1 LQFNFENLNDNELR
15 IGWVP
20 YICGLFW
27 VKWHFCTEKA
37 QKYILDFI
45 DLDSYNFMQSK
56 GIVSFFVVLLTLAC
70 LLTYGSMWKTSS
82 IESDARAYAD
92 ERSGPEKNG
101 WTGFNSKYL
110 DSMSQVKV
118 WGVPF
123 LKEFTYSELK
133 KSQLGMGL
141 DLKGGM
147 SMVLQVSLKE
157 FLTALAGNT
166 EDPAFKESLALAEE
180 RQKTQQSDYISL
192 FTQAWKE
199 KGGGRSLASLFAR
212 QDLLKSENI
221 NSASPDGA
229 VEAAIRKVAGG
240 VVEETYKRLKQ
251 RIDRLGVVQPNVSL
265 DAQRDLIV
273 VELPGVE
280 NPERARKMVEGQAKL
295 EFWETYRMSDQGI
308 AQGLVDADNR
318 LKALASGKTDMK
330 KDSIM
335 VYPPDATGKPDSS
348 KPQIKVPAPDTS
360 SQAGPLFKMFIPSIG
375 EGGALSPTP
384 ILGYAN
390 RGDRD
395 SIIAK
400 LNKPEVRSLFPSDV
414 VFMWSQKGIEDDGN
428 GGSAT
433 GKHMLYAIKKTRGSD
448 KAPLD
453 GSVVTRASAEP
464 DPKGE
469 IGVSLSM
476 NPDGAKS
483 WAGLTKRA
491 YEGGEREIAIALD
504 DEIVSAPSVRSVIE
518 GGTSSITGGFNMDEA
533 RDLSKVLEVG
543 KLPAGVRVVQESQI
557 GPSLGQENI
566 NKSLFTM
573 LLSVVLLCGFMVL
586 YYNRGGIVSVVA
598 LMANL
603 FFMIGTLSS
612 MGTVLT
618 LPGIAGIV
626 LTLAAAVDANV
637 IIYER
642 IREELRSGMGMLQA
656 IKVGFTR
663 SLSAILDANAT
674 MVITALVLIY
684 FGLGPIKGFGT
695 VLLIGILSSIF
706 TAVLLGRI
714 FTDWWTN
721 KGNDM
726 SYSRPFSEDVLA
738 HVNIDWIS
746 KRKYA
751 YMFSGAIIAIGI
763 ASFFMRGFELGVD
776 FKGGYSFNV
785 QFDKEINS
793 DQVRAAL
800 APAFGSTPI
809 VKTVSTSNTYNITTS
824 YLVEEAGAM
833 EKVVAKLHEGL
844 KNAGAVSADLET
856 FKNTSST
863 GTHII
868 SSSQVGA
875 TVADD
880 IRSSSFKAAFW
891 ALTFI
896 FLFLLVRFRRWQFSL
911 GAVLALFHDV
921 LITLTFFTLLHGLV
935 PFSLEI
941 DQAIIAC
948 ILTVIGYS
956 VNDTVIVYDRIREFI
971 NTFAGRP
978 KEEVFN
984 KAINST
990 LTRTLITSGT
1000 VFAVV
1005 FLLFFFGGAAT
1016 KGFAFGM
1023 MMGMLFGTYSSVFV
1037 ASALVVDLTS
1047 EKVLSG
1053 KEVVESKPTTE
1064 AKAKVKA

>member
-1 LQFNFENLNDNELR
+1 
-15 IGWVP
+15 
-20 YICGLFW
+20 
-27 VKWHFCTEKA
+27 
-37 QKYILDFI
+37 
-45 DLDSYNFMQSK
+45 MQIK
-56 GIVSFFVVLLTLAC
+56 GIVSFFVVLLTLTC
-70 LLTYGSMWKTSS
+70 LWTYGSMWRTSS
-82 IESDARAYAD
+82 IESDARTYAD
-92 ERSGPEKNG
+92 ERSGETKKD
-101 WTGFNSKYL
+101 WTSYNSKYL
-110 DSMSQVKV
+110 DSMSQEKV
-118 WGVPF
+118 WGIPY
-123 LKEFTYSELK
+123 LKEFTYSDLK
-133 KSQLGMGL
+133 KKQLGLGL

-147 SMVLQVSLKE
+147 SVVLQVTLKE
-157 FLTALAGNT
+157 FLQALAGNSS
-166 EDPAFKESLALAEE
+166 DQGFVDALALADE
-180 RQKTQQSDYISL
+180 RMKSQQADYTTL
-192 FTQAWKE
+192 FVQAWKE
-199 KGGGRSLASLFAR
+199 KGGGRTLASLFAR
-212 QDLLKSENI
+212 QDMLKSENI
-221 NSASPDGA
+221 NANSPDGA
-229 VEAAIRKVAGG
+229 VEAAIRKLASGT
-240 VVEETYKRLKQ
+240 VEETYKRLKQ
-251 RIDRLGVVQPNVSL
+251 RIDRFGVVQPNVSL

-273 VELPGVE
+273 VELPGVTDV
-280 NPERARKMVEGQAKL
+280 NRARDMMTGQAKL
-295 EFWETYRMSDQGI
+295 EFWETYRISDQGI
-308 AQGLVDADNR
+308 AQGLFDADKR
-318 LKALASGKTDMK
+318 LKSLASGQKEVK
-330 KDSIM
+330 KDSVM
-335 VYPPDATGKPDSS
+335 VFPAGVNGLPDST

-360 SQAGPLFKMFIPSIG
+360 SQAGPLFKVFSPSIG
-375 EGGALSPTP
+375 EGGALSPSP
-384 ILGYAN
+384 ILGYADRN
-390 RGDRD
+390 QRD
-395 SIIAK
+395 SILAWLK
-400 LNKPEVRSLFPSDV
+400 KPEVRSLFPNDI
-414 VFMWSQKGIEDDGN
+414 VFMFSQKGIVGDGTSN
-428 GGSAT
+428 SAA
-433 GKHMLYAIKKTRGSD
+433 GKHMLYGIKKTRGSD

-453 GSVVTRASAEP
+453 GSVVTSATVQP

-476 NPDGAKS
+476 NSDGAKT
-483 WAGLTKRA
+483 WANLTKRA
-491 YEGGEREIAIALD
+491 FDAGEREIAIALD
-504 DEIVSAPSVRSVIE
+504 DEIVSAPSVRGAIE
-518 GGTSSITGGFNMDEA
+518 GGTSSITGGFTMDEG
-533 RDLSKVLEVG
+533 RDLGKVLEVG
-543 KLPAGVRVVQESQI
+543 KLPAGVDIVQESQI
-557 GPSLGQENI
+557 GPSLGAENI

-573 LLSVVLLCGFMVL
+573 LLSVVMLCGFMVL

-603 FFMIGTLSS
+603 FFMIGALSS

-642 IREELRSGMGMLQA
+642 IREELRSGMPMLQA

-674 MVITALVLIY
+674 MIITALVLMY

-695 VLLIGILSSIF
+695 VLLIGILSSMF

-714 FTDWWTN
+714 FTDWWTS
-721 KGNDM
+721 KGNAM
-726 SYSRPFSEDVLA
+726 SYFRPFSENVLA
-738 HVNIDWIS
+738 NVNYDWIG

-751 YMFSGAIIAIGI
+751 YIFSAAIILVGI
-763 ASFFMRGFELGVD
+763 ASYFTRGFELGVD

-800 APAFGSTPI
+800 TPAFGATPI

-844 KNAGAVSADLET
+844 KNAGAVSEDVTT

-891 ALTFI
+891 ALFLI

-921 LITLTFFTLLHGLV
+921 LITLTFFTLFHGLV

-1005 FLLFFFGGAAT
+1005 FLLFFFGGSAT

-1053 KEVVESKPTTE
+1053 KEVVEAKPAVTE